1 MNSRVVL
8 IGMAVS
14 FAGAALLAEILY
26 EVGTSQPA
34 QGSLPKLNPSPA
46 SLLVNSL
53 IPAAFPSN
61 DPSLTIQNTNRDRSL
76 MAPESPVTPGV
87 YVTHPYVIAVFVPG
101 EVDSGIARG
110 SFPAQGKDD
119 MVKTPALRFD
129 PLK

>member
-1 MNSRVVL
+1 MNWRVVL
-8 IGMAVS
+8 TGMAVS

-87 YVTHPYVIAVFVPG
+87 YVTHPYVIAVLVPG
-101 EVDSGIARG
+101 EVDRGISRG
-110 SFPAQGKDD
+110 SIPDQGKDD